1 MRMLLITCFTAFLSK
16 RKKEKKIG
24 FSLSLSLID
33 AKYPPKVVSLSN
45 KELKF
50 SCTSSTLS

>member
-24 FSLSLSLID
+24 FSLSLID

-50 SCTSSTLS
+50 SCTNSTLS